1 MIKRPNL
8 NILPVEEGTEV
19 QTKGIENPFSEI
31 IVEIFLNLGKEWTSK
46 FRRHLETQTD
56 ITKKEYP
63 YSTL

>member
-1 MIKRPNL
+1 
-8 NILPVEEGTEV
+8 V